1 MFVFGLHDIESFNT
15 VSEYYKRLSY
25 YRLLK
30 DVPVILVG
38 TQDCLSDDVPR
49 AVDDASVRKLGAE
62 INKCAYFETCASY
75 GLNVERVFNEG
86 SIFRL
91 WL

>member
-1 MFVFGLHDIESFNT
+1 MVFVFGLHDKESFHT
-15 VSEYYKRLSY
+15 VLEYYQRLAY
-25 YRLLK
+25 YRHLR

-38 TQDCLSDDVPR
+38 TQDCLSEGMPR
-49 AVDDASVRKLGAE
+49 VVDDASVRKLGSE

-86 SIFRL
+86 QFS
-91 WL
+91 